1 MYQQMSLHLIMR
13 LLSPHV
19 WILSAAVTDV
29 GPKKVAV
36 FLWQNSVSGPKKIS
50 CWDHWDRVTGI
61 HTKPPIMPFFSEFR
75 SVHSMFLECMVQSG
89 FIIFDH
95 ILGKT

>member
-1 MYQQMSLHLIMR
+1 MEKTAKEPELRFLGIGIVPP
-13 LLSPHV
+13 LV

-75 SVHSMFLECMVQSG
+75 SVHSMFLASA
-89 FIIFDH
+89 
-95 ILGKT
+95 